1 MPLVTAL
8 RPFACATGPVPLM
21 KDDPFGFDKVVVD
34 GEVKK
39 LTEYTPQIT
48 VLMSVI
54 WIWEYALHHG
64 QSMGGNGWM

>member
-1 MPLVTAL
+1 
-8 RPFACATGPVPLM
+8 M